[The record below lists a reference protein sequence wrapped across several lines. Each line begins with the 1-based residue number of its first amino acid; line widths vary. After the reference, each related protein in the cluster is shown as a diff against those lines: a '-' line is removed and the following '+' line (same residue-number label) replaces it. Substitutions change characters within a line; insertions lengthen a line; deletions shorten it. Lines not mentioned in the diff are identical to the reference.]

1 MLPESNSDAPLSRER
16 FARLPGEIANAVT
29 HGIGLVLSIVGA
41 VVLIMLAVRFGTARH
56 VAGAAI
62 FGATLVLLYAAST
75 CYHAVCRVRLKER
88 LRLLDHLAILYLIAG
103 SYTPYAIVMARPWG
117 LAMLAAVW
125 AMALGG
131 TVFKLVSKRRFDDRM
146 TWIYIAMGW
155 VSLAFAK
162 PLIEAL
168 PAGGLGWLA
177 AGGLLYTGGV
187 FFYLRDRPRF
197 DHAVWHLFVL
207 GGSVC
212 HYVSVFRYVMPWP

>member
-1 MLPESNSDAPLSRER
+1 MNALDRIER
-16 FARLPGEIANAVT
+16 TAEELANAVT
-29 HGIGLVLSIVGA
+29 HGVGLALS
-41 VVLIMLAVRFGTARH
+41 
-56 VAGAAI
+56 VAGAIALVVVAVMGGSWAHVAAAAV
-62 FGATLVLLYAAST
+62 FGGALVLLYAAST

-103 SYTPYAIVMARPWG
+103 SYTPFAVVMDEPWG